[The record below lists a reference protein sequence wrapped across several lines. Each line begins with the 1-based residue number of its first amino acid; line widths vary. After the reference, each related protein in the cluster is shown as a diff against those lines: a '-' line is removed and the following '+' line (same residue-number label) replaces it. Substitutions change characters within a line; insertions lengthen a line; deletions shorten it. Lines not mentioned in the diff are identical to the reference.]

1 MKKIL
6 LSLFSLLLIATAVS
20 QPLLQKPV
28 QLDPN
33 VKTGQLKNGLT
44 YYIQRN
50 TTPPGRVELR
60 LAVNAGSILEDDDQ
74 QGLAHF
80 VEHMAFNGTRRFSKN
95 ALVNFLERSGVRFGP
110 DLNAYTS
117 FDETVYMLQMP
128 TDRPGL
134 VDSAFMVLEEWA
146 AWVAMEG
153 EEIDKERG
161 VIREEWRLGLGAED
175 RMREKYF
182 PVIFNG
188 SRYADRLPIGTLG
201 VIDTASHETLRRFY
215 RDWYRPNLQA
225 VVVVGDIDPAY
236 AEAKIKKHFGHL
248 KNPKRQRERTVFGVP
263 DNIEPLVAMATD
275 PEATS
280 SVFRL
285 MYKHPRKT
293 VHTWADYREVL
304 MQRLYSSMMAARFA
318 ELNQKPESPFITA
331 SSFYG
336 GFMGRAINALTSFA
350 AIKENRIEDAI
361 TRLVMENERV
371 RRHGFTPRRT
381 RTSENRTPCLGRTPL
396 PRARQNQLGI
406 AGHGLHRTLPP
417 AVAGAWT

>member
-1 MKKIL
+1 M
-6 LSLFSLLLIATAVS
+6 
-20 QPLLQKPV
+20 
-28 QLDPN
+28 
-33 VKTGQLKNGLT
+33 
-44 YYIQRN
+44 
-50 TTPPGRVELR
+50 ELR

-175 RMREKYF
+175 RMRKKYF

-263 DNIEPLVAMATD
+263 DNIEPLVAMATRSRGYQQRFQAD
-275 PEATS
+275 VQASPQNCAHLGRLPRSADAAPLQQHDGCPLCRTQPETRIS
-280 SVFRL
+280 
-285 MYKHPRKT
+285 
-293 VHTWADYREVL
+293 
-304 MQRLYSSMMAARFA
+304 
-318 ELNQKPESPFITA
+318 FITA

-336 GFMGRAINALTSFA
+336 GFLGGPSTHPTSFA

-371 RRHGFTPRRT
+371 RRHGFTPANSKRQKTELR
-381 RTSENRTPCLGRTPL
+381 LGRTPL

-406 AGHGLHRTLPP
+406 AGL
-417 AVAGAWT
+417 A